1 MVFRASSC
9 IFSCGFVL
17 LCSPQPFPSNPNPIP
32 WIFLW
37 INKEL
42 WLGGNLGSFL
52 PQSLQI
58 PDLLLFP
65 WTCAGLHLLLPP
77 DSHFFFFFWATPSFP
92 IFLGGAAPSFPI
104 FLGGNSQFSHF
115 FWAALSF
122 PVFGELPD
130 SHFFW
135 ETSRFLYFGNS
146 QPQLC
151 PVRKLC

>member
-42 WLGGNLGSFL
+42 WLGGNLGSLL

-58 PDLLLFP
+58 PDPAPVSLDLCWP
-65 WTCAGLHLLLPP
+65 SSSSTPRLP
-77 DSHFFFFFWATPSFP
+77 FFFFFFGQLPVFPFFWGATPSFP
-92 IFLGGAAPSFPI
+92 IFFGQLSVFQFLGSSQIPI
-104 FLGGNSQFSHF
+104 FSGK
-115 FWAALSF
+115 
-122 PVFGELPD
+122 LPD
-130 SHFFW
+130 SCILG
-135 ETSRFLYFGNS
+135 TPSPSSAL
-146 QPQLC
+146 
-151 PVRKLC
+151 